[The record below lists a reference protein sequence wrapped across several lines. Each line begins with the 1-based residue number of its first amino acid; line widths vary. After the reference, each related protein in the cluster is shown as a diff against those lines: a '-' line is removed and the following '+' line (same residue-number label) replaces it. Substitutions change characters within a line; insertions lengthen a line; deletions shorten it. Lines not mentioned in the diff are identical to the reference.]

1 MESKPGNMIVKVIIF
16 LLYLFLIPA
25 VLLISAGTTDWF
37 FGWVYII
44 LILVATIG
52 SRLATYFKNPDLL
65 IERGQYA
72 SAEDVHSWDKALVGI
87 VGIFGPL
94 LMVLIA
100 GLDHRFQWSQ
110 CFSPALQWVGA
121 GMTALGYGLGVWAML
136 ENKFFSAVVRIQED
150 RGHTVISTGPYKLLR
165 HPSYAGAILAGL
177 FFPLFL
183 NSAWTLIP
191 SVLMIAAVII
201 RTYVEDKLL
210 IDELD
215 GYREYTEQTKY
226 RLIPWIW

>member
-1 MESKPGNMIVKVIIF
+1 MESKQRNIIVMAIVF
-16 LLYLFLIPA
+16 VMYLILIPA

-52 SRLATYFKNPDLL
+52 SRLATFFKNPDLL
-65 IERGQYA
+65 KERGQFA
-72 SAEDVHSWDKALVGI
+72 SAEDVHPLDKAMVGI
-87 VGIFGPL
+87 VGLFGPL

-110 CFSPALQWVGA
+110 CYSPALQWVGA
-121 GMTALGYGLGVWAML
+121 VMTVLGYGLGVWAML
-136 ENKFFSAVVRIQED
+136 ENKFFSAVVRIQKD
-150 RGHTVISTGPYKLLR
+150 RGQTVVSTGPYKFLR

-183 NSAWTLIP
+183 NSVWTLIP
-191 SVLMIAAVII
+191 SVLMMAAVIA
-201 RTYVEDKLL
+201 RTYVEDKQL
-210 IDELD
+210 INE
-215 GYREYTEQTKY
+215 
-226 RLIPWIW
+226 